1 MEEFTVVVFELKSN
15 QPLLEITKNCSNKTH
30 HLVPQLDESR
40 LPFLWSFPLL
50 GSRPVTDSPSLWLN
64 CAKWFLGGGS
74 PRFECASGHVGSP
87 SPLARPRST
96 GRGNLP
102 QTLPRPPSSTMVHQ
116 APPSRL
122 LSLSQALSLSPRD
135 SGGGSR
141 LNKNTSTVG
150 DVPQNNYFHHKKINE
165 GSKLGSFSSFGTSPA
180 STLLGFELEHVQGLP
195 PW

>member
-1 MEEFTVVVFELKSN
+1 MSVEEFTLVQVSSWNFLVGFELKSN
-15 QPLLEITKNCSNKTH
+15 HSLLEITKNCSNKTH

-102 QTLPRPPSSTMVHQ
+102 YPLKPSLVHHGAPGSTI
-116 APPSRL
+116 AS
-122 LSLSQALSLSPRD
+122 ALSLCSAA
-135 SGGGSR
+135 SIIE
-141 LNKNTSTVG
+141 
-150 DVPQNNYFHHKKINE
+150 PQRFWRGLPAHQQYINCRRCP
-165 GSKLGSFSSFGTSPA
+165 SKQLFSS
-180 STLLGFELEHVQGLP
+180 QKD
-195 PW
+195 